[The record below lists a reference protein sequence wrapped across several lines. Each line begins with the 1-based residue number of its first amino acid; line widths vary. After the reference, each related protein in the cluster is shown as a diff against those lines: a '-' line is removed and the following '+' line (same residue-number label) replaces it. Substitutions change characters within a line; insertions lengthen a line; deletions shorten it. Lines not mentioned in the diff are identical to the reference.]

1 MHAPNFSL
9 PDQNGKIH
17 KLADYNGKWLIVY
30 FYPKDNTS
38 GCTKEA
44 CNFRDSFY
52 EFKKNDVEI
61 IGISKDSTASHKN
74 FEQKYNLNF
83 ILLADTKTD
92 VIKAFGAWGKKK
104 MMGREY
110 DGILRNTYLINPEG
124 EIVQTYEKVDP
135 ATHVSQILKDIQRR
149 ICNNKLTT

>member
-1 MHAPNFSL
+1 MRSPNFSL

-17 KLADYNGKWLIVY
+17 KLADYYGKWLIVY
-30 FYPKDNTS
+30 FYPKDATS

-52 EFKKNDVEI
+52 EFKKNNVEI
-61 IGISKDSTASHKN
+61 IGISKDSTASHKK

-83 ILLADTKTD
+83 TLLSDVEVE
-92 VIKAFGAWGKKK
+92 VIKEFGAWGKKK

-110 DGILRNTYLINPEG
+110 DGVLRNTYLINPEG
-124 EIVQTYEKVDP
+124 EIVRVYEKVDP
-135 ATHVSQILKDIQRR
+135 ATHVSQILKDIQESH
-149 ICNNKLTT
+149 